1 MDTHAIDSTR
11 LERLLEVGR
20 GLVSSRDPEVVLT
33 EVLRAAQELTGA
45 RYAALGVLDENKSGL
60 ARFLTVGVDDETRRR
75 IGPLPSGH
83 GILGELI
90 REPKPLRLEQIG
102 DHPHSY
108 GFPAGHPEMS
118 TFLGVPITIN
128 EEVYGNLYLTEKA
141 ASARF
146 DEEDEHLLTVL
157 AEWAAVAID
166 NARSHER
173 SRIRRQEL
181 ERAVRGL
188 EATAALHRELGGE
201 TDMGRVLE
209 LVVKRG
215 RALIHGDSCVVFLL
229 EGGLLRVGAA
239 AGGASIEDYGAIA
252 AADSPAYG
260 PIRSGRSHVLTQR
273 DVGAFAAL
281 GVEATSGLLV
291 PLRSRGLDLG
301 LLAVFQSIESASRSG
316 YDDMLALESFATSA
330 SSAIYATRSVEDEKL
345 RLSIASSERERQRW
359 ARELHDE
366 TLQELGALNVMLESA
381 MQVDDG
387 ATALAALDRSN
398 RQVERI
404 IVGLQALI
412 AELRPATLDELGI
425 AAAVDAL
432 VERLR
437 TRSGLAVELD
447 IDLAQVAGER
457 PTRYSPELEATIYR
471 TVQEA
476 LNNVVK
482 HAGASRVRILIEER
496 NSEVA
501 ITVEDDGTG
510 IGRAFDRSGGFGLVG
525 MRERIELAG
534 GKLAISDRE
543 SGGTR
548 ISAALPIEA

>member
-1 MDTHAIDSTR
+1 
-11 LERLLEVGR
+11 
-20 GLVSSRDPEVVLT
+20 VLT

-45 RYAALGVLDENKSGL
+45 RYAALGVLDESKSGL

-273 DVGAFAAL
+273 DVRAFAAL

-330 SSAIYATRSVEDEKL
+330 SSSIYATRSVE
-345 RLSIASSERERQRW
+345 
-359 ARELHDE
+359 
-366 TLQELGALNVMLESA
+366 
-381 MQVDDG
+381 
-387 ATALAALDRSN
+387 
-398 RQVERI
+398 
-404 IVGLQALI
+404 
-412 AELRPATLDELGI
+412 
-425 AAAVDAL
+425 
-432 VERLR
+432 
-437 TRSGLAVELD
+437 
-447 IDLAQVAGER
+447 
-457 PTRYSPELEATIYR
+457 
-471 TVQEA
+471 
-476 LNNVVK
+476 
-482 HAGASRVRILIEER
+482 
-496 NSEVA
+496 
-501 ITVEDDGTG
+501 
-510 IGRAFDRSGGFGLVG
+510 
-525 MRERIELAG
+525 
-534 GKLAISDRE
+534 
-543 SGGTR
+543 
-548 ISAALPIEA
+548 